1 MGLDKGLKQAPK
13 RSKLFVRIYDA
24 IRFLTRTMV
33 VPDIVVADA
42 AAAAEK
48 VIVESWKNVNQE
60 AAESKR

>member
-1 MGLDKGLKQAPK
+1 
-13 RSKLFVRIYDA
+13 
-24 IRFLTRTMV
+24 MV

-48 VIVESWKNVNQE
+48 VIVESCRNLDQE